1 MDEQN
6 KPNARKKRVVGAGKG
21 IEKQGEGLGIGP
33 VGDSSKRPPQSAFGQ
48 QTSSPRSSGLHRARK
63 AHSARYRILSDR
75 VHSVPRKAR
84 SVLHRILSARADS
97 DRNRL
102 RSDKTDRS
110 QIRSARASGPSRQR
124 SVRHKA
130 ARAHSGLL
138 PVRPG
143 RVPAQ
148 DSGAAARPPWEAAAE
163 N

>member
-1 MDEQN
+1 M
-6 KPNARKKRVVGAGKG
+6 PGKRESSEPEKG
-21 IEKQGEGLGIGP
+21 SRSKAKAWESVRSGTAAKGLRR
-33 VGDSSKRPPQSAFGQ
+33 VLSDNRR
-48 QTSSPRSSGLHRARK
+48 SSPRSSGLHRARK

-148 DSGAAARPPWEAAAE
+148 DSGAAARPPWEAAEE